1 MFIIAYTCTFS
12 SCANYHVSPSKYSTL
27 QPLSKG
33 ETPQSQNKANLWTQ
47 MQPFAHQ
54 FVMQMCGPMSIPK
67 VHKQNGRLHCK
78 VIYKKIPHLLSP
90 GGGSKEHPQRWTIY
104 LPSKQPLD
112 LDDYIRHIQPH
123 VPSRLSKKSHRTM
136 SRACLQALSILS
148 RSLSTKC
155 TKNSKCFESTRKALT
170 KHTPLFQENIMLGP
184 KVCSHP
190 FCNQFMD

>member
-1 MFIIAYTCTFS
+1 MYWQSNVHYCQSTRKLNTIASFFYGIDMFIIAYTCTFS

-90 GGGSKEHPQRWTIY
+90 GWRIKRTSPEV
-104 LPSKQPLD
+104 
-112 LDDYIRHIQPH
+112 DYISPFQ
-123 VPSRLSKKSHRTM
+123 TTF
-136 SRACLQALSILS
+136 
-148 RSLSTKC
+148 RS
-155 TKNSKCFESTRKALT
+155 
-170 KHTPLFQENIMLGP
+170 
-184 KVCSHP
+184 
-190 FCNQFMD
+190 